1 MRNRV
6 KTVQTI
12 ADTKVVAIIRTG
24 KQAPLTQIVMALVEG
39 GFRAVE
45 VTASTPGALDA
56 LAEARAEVP
65 DDVVIGCGTVLDVAT
80 AAAAAR
86 AGVDFIV
93 SPSLEAS
100 VVRTAHEYGISCMPG
115 CFTPTEIVAAMK
127 LGVDFVKLF
136 PAAVVGPSYV
146 KSILAPLPTVRLVPT
161 GGVEA
166 DTAPAYLAAGAAA
179 VGVGGS
185 ICNDRILDEEGLDG
199 VVKRAAALMEK
210 LSAKGVGHAV

>member
-24 KQAPLTQIVMALVEG
+24 KQAALTQIVMALVEG

-45 VTASTPGALDA
+45 VTATTPGALDA

-93 SPSLEAS
+93 SP
-100 VVRTAHEYGISCMPG
+100 
-115 CFTPTEIVAAMK
+115 
-127 LGVDFVKLF
+127 
-136 PAAVVGPSYV
+136 
-146 KSILAPLPTVRLVPT
+146 
-161 GGVEA
+161 
-166 DTAPAYLAAGAAA
+166 
-179 VGVGGS
+179 
-185 ICNDRILDEEGLDG
+185 
-199 VVKRAAALMEK
+199 
-210 LSAKGVGHAV
+210 